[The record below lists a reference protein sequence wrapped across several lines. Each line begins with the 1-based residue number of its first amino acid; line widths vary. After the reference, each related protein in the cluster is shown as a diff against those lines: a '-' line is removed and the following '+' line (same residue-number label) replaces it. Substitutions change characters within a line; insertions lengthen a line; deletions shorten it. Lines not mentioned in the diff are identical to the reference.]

1 LADVAPLLDRL
12 PILADRLDSVPQA
25 KLRSLFDTMQLDVV
39 YQPTDSTVDVSL
51 TLYHC
56 GDGWR
61 IDTAGAASEDGI
73 GDKECANAAR
83 CTMHRECRYFEHSA

>member
-39 YQPTDSTVDVSL
+39 YQPTDSAVDVSL

-61 IDTAGAASEDGI
+61 IDTAEPRQRTGW
-73 GDKECANAAR
+73 R
-83 CTMHRECRYFEHSA
+83 PR